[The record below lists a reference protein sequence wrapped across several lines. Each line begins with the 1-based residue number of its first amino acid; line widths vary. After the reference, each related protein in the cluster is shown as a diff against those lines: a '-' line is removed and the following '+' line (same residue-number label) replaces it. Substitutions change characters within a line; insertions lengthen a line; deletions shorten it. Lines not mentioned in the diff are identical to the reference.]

1 MDNPHQEVKMAPST
15 LEPQEQSNSRN
26 ISENDIDSLMNQH
39 RSLDENVT
47 NLVNKSYLTPE
58 EDLELHRLKKEKLRL
73 KDKIE
78 AVTHS
83 RKSA

>member
-1 MDNPHQEVKMAPST
+1 MAPST
-15 LEPQEQSNSRN
+15 LEQQDRIDSRN
-26 ISENDIDSLMNQH
+26 LSENDIDSLMTQH

-47 NLVNKSYLTPE
+47 TLVNKSYLTPE

-83 RKSA
+83 RKTA

>member
-1 MDNPHQEVKMAPST
+1 MAPST
-15 LEPQEQSNSRN
+15 LEQQEQSDSRN

>member
-1 MDNPHQEVKMAPST
+1 MAPST
-15 LEPQEQSNSRN
+15 QDRMDTQQNTDT
-26 ISENDIDSLMNQH
+26 DIDSLMHEH
-39 RSLDENVT
+39 RTLDAQVSE
-47 NLVNKSYLTPE
+47 LANKSHLTPE

-78 AVTHS
+78 AVLHS

>member
-1 MDNPHQEVKMAPST
+1 MAPST

>member
-1 MDNPHQEVKMAPST
+1 MAPST
-15 LEPQEQSNSRN
+15 LEPQEQSDSRN

-83 RKSA
+83 RRSA

>member
-1 MDNPHQEVKMAPST
+1 MAPST
-15 LEPQEQSNSRN
+15 LEQQEQTDPRNNS
-26 ISENDIDSLMNQH
+26 EKDIGSLMNQH
-39 RSLDENVT
+39 RSLDEQVT
-47 NLVNKSYLTPE
+47 NLATKSYLTPE

-78 AVTHS
+78 AVTNS